1 MISQTMRRFLWMTPV
16 LLIVLVLSILRWG
29 GYLLIAGDEIPAGSD
44 AAVVLQ
50 GSYVGESVRIP
61 GAIRLLQDGGAS
73 RVLLSID
80 NATVWGERIPPLA
93 RRFLQTR
100 YGDEIASRIDFC
112 ETGPEVNS
120 TADEARA
127 LTECMRARGWRSIVV
142 VTSNYHTRRAG
153 IIWRRV
159 IREQKLPV
167 KLSMEGVEDPEFT
180 PAGWWRQRQYAK
192 TWLLETTKLLWTIFV
207 PGGS

>member
-1 MISQTMRRFLWMTPV
+1 
-16 LLIVLVLSILRWG
+16 
-29 GYLLIAGDEIPAGSD
+29 
-44 AAVVLQ
+44 
-50 GSYVGESVRIP
+50 
-61 GAIRLLQDGGAS
+61 
-73 RVLLSID
+73 
-80 NATVWGERIPPLA
+80 
-93 RRFLQTR
+93 
-100 YGDEIASRIDFC
+100 
-112 ETGPEVNS
+112 
-120 TADEARA
+120 
-127 LTECMRARGWRSIVV
+127 V